1 VLDVESAWDA
11 TLTDKLLSDAEERYT
26 SLILGSHHVV
36 GTHVSLDDAVGLYRQ
51 CRMNDRAHGA
61 KVVLSIDSNENDE
74 DQLAYVAALKASK
87 LDEPRIPNIGLI
99 LGEAGSYSRITNLRF
114 TPVTHECLPAKAAPG
129 QLTAVEI
136 MAGRLLTALVP
147 AEWYAILRHNI
158 AYSVSPQMQGSAFA
172 TVKLPHTYSRADVET
187 VEEFVGGPI
196 WNDENFGGCSVT
208 IPHKQNVIE
217 HLDVLTD
224 AAREIGSVNT
234 VIVKK
239 DKGGTRVLIGENT
252 DWRGIYNPLKRRL
265 GKDDDSVGDGT
276 HKKYALI
283 LGGGGTARA
292 AAYAARQLGL
302 ERIYFNRTPEKAADL
317 ATEFGGAV
325 ARKSGRRRG
334 GGELARGDAFPERR
348 HRKGGDQHSPR
359 RGRVRAARMDAG
371 VKRRHP
377 AGRVRR
383 QLQALQHGAAPAGRE
398 ARVRRRAGLGDAVG
412 AGRGTVRALDGK
424 DGPVRRHETG
434 RVGELSA
441 EEGGGGVR
449 EQRRSDRT
457 CDDDDDTD
465 TPMEKYIRA
474 RFILGVF
481 VI

>member
-1 VLDVESAWDA
+1 
-11 TLTDKLLSDAEERYT
+11 
-26 SLILGSHHVV
+26 
-36 GTHVSLDDAVGLYRQ
+36 
-51 CRMNDRAHGA
+51 M
-61 KVVLSIDSNENDE
+61 
-74 DQLAYVAALKASK
+74 
-87 LDEPRIPNIGLI
+87 
-99 LGEAGSYSRITNLRF
+99 
-114 TPVTHECLPAKAAPG
+114 
-129 QLTAVEI
+129 
-136 MAGRLLTALVP
+136 
-147 AEWYAILRHNI
+147 
-158 AYSVSPQMQGSAFA
+158 
-172 TVKLPHTYSRADVET
+172 
-187 VEEFVGGPI
+187 
-196 WNDENFGGCSVT
+196 
-208 IPHKQNVIE
+208 E

-239 DKGGTRVLIGENT
+239 DKRGTRVLIGENT

-265 GKDDDSVGDGT
+265 GDDGDGVGDGT

-348 HRKGGDQHSPR
+348 HRKGGDQHSPH

-398 ARVRRRAGLGDAVG
+398 ARVRRVRRRAGLGDAVG

-457 CDDDDDTD
+457 GDDDDDDT
-465 TPMEKYIRA
+465 PMEK
-474 RFILGVF
+474 
-481 VI
+481 